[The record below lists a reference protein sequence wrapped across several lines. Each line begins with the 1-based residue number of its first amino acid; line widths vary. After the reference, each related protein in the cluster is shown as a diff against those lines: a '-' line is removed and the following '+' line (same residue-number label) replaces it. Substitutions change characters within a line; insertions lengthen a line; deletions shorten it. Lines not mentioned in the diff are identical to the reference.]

1 MEPGPDQGAKAT
13 WPHEQMTVEN
23 IVSIGDTWFEQLR
36 TLMNTYLS
44 GSAVHVFGKRSGI
57 ATSQQPFG
65 PYHRRDQFKSPVAY
79 ATSIVRNEVLSHS
92 DPDISAMDSRD
103 FNFEGVGLNA
113 KTREF
118 IQQRGSHYMAAH
130 YIPMYKELRSPAL
143 IMKHNQSGNKG
154 QAALQAWTAPNVL
167 DTYWRACIARAK
179 LYITTGV
186 SPELLQQAMRALDD
200 EPAAHAARQLG

>member
-44 GSAVHVFGKRSGI
+44 GSAVHVFGRRSGI

-79 ATSIVRNEVLSHS
+79 ATSVVRNEVLSHS
-92 DPDISAMDSRD
+92 DPDISGMDSRD
-103 FNFEGVGLNA
+103 FSFDRPNYCNRPYEHW
-113 KTREF
+113 KTSR
-118 IQQRGSHYMAAH
+118 RL
-130 YIPMYKELRSPAL
+130 LRAGWS
-143 IMKHNQSGNKG
+143 MSQM
-154 QAALQAWTAPNVL
+154 
-167 DTYWRACIARAK
+167 
-179 LYITTGV
+179 TTRRRT
-186 SPELLQQAMRALDD
+186 P
-200 EPAAHAARQLG
+200 

>member
-65 PYHRRDQFKSPVAY
+65 PYHRRDQFKSPVARARY
-79 ATSIVRNEVLSHS
+79 
-92 DPDISAMDSRD
+92 
-103 FNFEGVGLNA
+103 
-113 KTREF
+113 
-118 IQQRGSHYMAAH
+118 QR
-130 YIPMYKELRSPAL
+130 
-143 IMKHNQSGNKG
+143 
-154 QAALQAWTAPNVL
+154 
-167 DTYWRACIARAK
+167 
-179 LYITTGV
+179 
-186 SPELLQQAMRALDD
+186 RALPRRNTDHRRRSHAPRHRHD
-200 EPAAHAARQLG
+200 EPAHVERCFLLAPGHDQQGPRTYTLSNNVTRPHHMSPAPHTAHHAKQVAASRSLAFGKHFTVPATEITALGNGFATYTE